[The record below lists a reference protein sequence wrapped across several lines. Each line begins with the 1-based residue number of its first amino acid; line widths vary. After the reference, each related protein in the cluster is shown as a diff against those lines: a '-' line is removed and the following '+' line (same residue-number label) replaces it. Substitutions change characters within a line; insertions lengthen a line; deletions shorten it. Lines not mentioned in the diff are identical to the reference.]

1 MQCRSR
7 IRTGDVSLNRRSK
20 PLPHR
25 CLAMFSDSIGF
36 SMPPIQLLKFDLL
49 CSFVDA
55 TASGMRRVN
64 KRALG
69 LLSTKTRKMAIFCLI
84 PICWRILQ
92 MSRRLYDDVRIL
104 RAMLVRRRSSYLAS
118 VGAFLNYSG
127 YTWSF
132 CSLLVW
138 AFQIVAI
145 YHCAPL
151 PFSFRGVNTIENTH
165 VKSCFWH
172 VVIY

>member
-36 SMPPIQLLKFDLL
+36 SVPPIQLLKFDLL

-69 LLSTKTRKMAIFCLI
+69 LLSTKALKIGY
-84 PICWRILQ
+84 ILP
-92 MSRRLYDDVRIL
+92 DP
-104 RAMLVRRRSSYLAS
+104 YLLAHPPNVSAS
-118 VGAFLNYSG
+118 
-127 YTWSF
+127 
-132 CSLLVW
+132 
-138 AFQIVAI
+138 I
-145 YHCAPL
+145 
-151 PFSFRGVNTIENTH
+151 R
-165 VKSCFWH
+165 
-172 VVIY
+172 